1 MINIVVQGPDK
12 SGKGHII
19 AAIAH
24 ALSEYG
30 CNIVVQGGETHNA
43 KKLAKND
50 DELASRL
57 QGLEIR
63 ISEQQTAL

>member
-19 AAIAH
+19 AAISR
-24 ALSEYG
+24 ALTDLG
-30 CNIVVQGGETHNA
+30 CDITVQGAETHNA
-43 KKLAKND
+43 PKMTKNEE
-50 DELASRL
+50 ELKTRL
-57 QGLEIR
+57 QGLEVR

>member
-24 ALSEYG
+24 ALSDLG
-30 CNIVVQGGETHNA
+30 CAITVQGGETHNA
-43 KKLAKND
+43 AKLAKND
-50 DELASRL
+50 DELKNRL
-57 QGLEIR
+57 QGLEVR

>member
-24 ALSEYG
+24 ALTELG
-30 CNIVVQGGETHNA
+30 CSVTVQAGETHNA

-50 DELASRL
+50 TEIAERL
-57 QGLEIR
+57 QGVAVR